1 MAAKSTTVIAP
12 GTVVSGRVEGAE
24 DLTVLG
30 QLRGTL
36 RLEGELLV
44 DAEARVEADAEVTAA
59 VIHGIYV
66 GNVIASERVELSAT
80 ARVLGDLA
88 APRIIIEE
96 GAAFSGA
103 IDMGDVEAAEPAPR
117 RPAAAATP
125 ARPGARPAATTPGR
139 PGVPAP
145 GRPAPAPA
153 RPAPPPARPTPA
165 PRPSPAPAPVPASEP
180 APALA
185 EEGGGDEPE
194 GEEPDLPE
202 GAAPKKVNVRKKK

>member
-66 GNVIASERVELSAT
+66 GNVVASDRVELSAS

-103 IDMGDVEAAEPAPR
+103 IDMGDVEGAEPAPR
-117 RPAAAATP
+117 RAAAATP
-125 ARPGARPAATTPGR
+125 ARPGARPAAPAAGR
-139 PGVPAP
+139 PGAPAP
-145 GRPAPAPA
+145 GRPAPPPA
-153 RPAPPPARPTPA
+153 RPAPPPARPAATPRPA
-165 PRPSPAPAPVPASEP
+165 PPPAPEP